1 MTMET
6 YVYGDIVLLENF
18 IMNFIILWCTA
29 KLLKHKSSWLLIAI
43 AATLGAL
50 YALGSYFGEF
60 RYFYTPYMKIIFS
73 ILIII
78 LAYLPHHIRDFA
90 KLMAVF
96 YITSFV
102 FGGAAFGL
110 FYFLNG
116 LKYIS
121 YGTFYIKDFPV
132 KTLVASIAIAYIVV
146 KYSWD
151 FVQYRVKRERI
162 ITEIYILLDNKKVS
176 IMALVDT
183 GNALSE
189 PITRA
194 PVVVAEYS
202 SIKDLLP
209 EDVQKMFEKDNQND
223 FNMIAQIMSNSE
235 MVTRFRV
242 IPFKSL
248 GKENGMLIGFKPDEI
263 QLMENNKQ
271 QSIKNIIIGIYSKK
285 LSNTGEYNALM
296 HPDILNL

>member
-1 MTMET
+1 MET
-6 YVYGDIVLLENF
+6 YVYGDVILLENF

-29 KLLKHKSSWLLIAI
+29 KLLKHKRSWMLLAI
-43 AATLGAL
+43 AALLGAF
-50 YALGSYFGEF
+50 YALGSYFPELNN
-60 RYFYTPYMKIIFS
+60 FYTPFMKIIFS
-73 ILIII
+73 IFIITI
-78 LAYLPHHIRDFA
+78 AYLPHHIKDFA
-90 KLMAVF
+90 KLIAVF
-96 YITSFV
+96 YIISFV

-132 KTLVASIAIAYIVV
+132 KTLIVAILIAYFVV

-162 ITEIYILLDNKKVS
+162 ITELNILLDNKKAA

-183 GNALSE
+183 GNALNE
-189 PITRA
+189 PITKA

-202 SIKDLLP
+202 SIKELLP
-209 EDVQKMFEKDNQND
+209 QDVQEIFEKDNQND
-223 FNMIAQIMSNSE
+223 FNLIAHIMSNSDL
-235 MVTRFRV
+235 VTRFRV

-248 GKENGMLIGFKPDEI
+248 GKDNGMLLGFKPDEI
-263 QLMENNKQ
+263 QLIDQGKK
-271 QSIKNIIIGIYSKK
+271 QSIKNIIIGIYNKK
-285 LSNTGEYNALM
+285 LSNSGEYSALI

>member
-1 MTMET
+1 MET
-6 YVYGDIVLLENF
+6 YVYGDIILLENF

-29 KLLKHKSSWLLIAI
+29 KLLKHKRPWFLLAI
-43 AATLGAL
+43 AASLGAL
-50 YALGSYFGEF
+50 YALGSYFDEF
-60 RYFYTPYMKIIFS
+60 KTFYTPFMKVIFS
-73 ILIII
+73 IFIII
-78 LAYLPHHIRDFA
+78 VAYLPHHIRDFV
-90 KLMAVF
+90 KLIALF
-96 YITSFV
+96 YIISFM

-132 KTLVASIAIAYIVV
+132 KTLVISIAIAYFVV

-151 FVQYRVKRERI
+151 FVQYRVKREKI
-162 ITEIYILLDNKKVS
+162 ITEIYIILDNKKTA

-183 GNALSE
+183 GNALHE
-189 PITRA
+189 PITNA

-202 SIKDLLP
+202 SIKELLP
-209 EDVQKMFEKDNQND
+209 IEVQKIFEQDNQND
-223 FNMIAQIMSNSE
+223 FNMIAHIMSSSE
-235 MVTRFRV
+235 LVTRFRV

-248 GKENGMLIGFKPDEI
+248 GKENGMLLGFKPDEI

-271 QSIKNIIIGIYSKK
+271 QIIENIIIGIYNKK
-285 LSNTGEYNALM
+285 LSNSGEYSALI

>member
-1 MTMET
+1 MET
-6 YVYGDIVLLENF
+6 YVYGDVILLENF

-29 KLLKHKSSWLLIAI
+29 RLLKHKRSWLLLAI
-43 AATLGAL
+43 AALIGAI
-50 YALGSYFGEF
+50 YALGSYFMEF
-60 RYFYTPYMKIIFS
+60 SYFYTPSMKVVFS
-73 ILIII
+73 IFIITI
-78 LAYLPHHIRDFA
+78 AYLPHHIRDFV
-90 KLMAVF
+90 KLIAVF

-121 YGTFYIKDFPV
+121 YGTFYIKEFPV
-132 KTLVASIAIAYIVV
+132 KTLIVSIVIAYLVV

-162 ITEIYILLDNKKVS
+162 ITEIIILLDNKKTA

-183 GNALSE
+183 GNALNE
-189 PITRA
+189 PITKA

-202 SIKDLLP
+202 SIKELLP
-209 EDVQKMFEKDNQND
+209 VDVQRIFEQDNQND
-223 FNMIAQIMSNSE
+223 FNMIAHIMSNSDL
-235 MVTRFRV
+235 VTRFRV

-248 GKENGMLIGFKPDEI
+248 GKDNGMLLGFKPDEVQFI
-263 QLMENNKQ
+263 ENNKQ
-271 QSIKNIIIGIYSKK
+271 QNIKNIIIGIYNKK
-285 LSNTGEYNALM
+285 LSNSGEYSALI
-296 HPDILNL
+296 HPDIMNL

>member
-1 MTMET
+1 MET
-6 YVYGDIVLLENF
+6 YIYGDIILLENF

-29 KLLKHKSSWLLIAI
+29 KLLKYKRSWLLFTI
-43 AATLGAL
+43 AASLGAL

-60 RYFYTPYMKIIFS
+60 KYFYTPYMKIIFS
-73 ILIII
+73 IFIITI
-78 LAYLPHHIRDFA
+78 AYLPHHIRDFT
-90 KLMAVF
+90 KLIAVF
-96 YITSFV
+96 YIISFV
-102 FGGAAFGL
+102 FGGAAFGV

-132 KTLVASIAIAYIVV
+132 KTLIVSIAIAYIVV

-162 ITEIYILLDNKKVS
+162 ITELFILLDNRKVS

-183 GNALSE
+183 GNALNE
-189 PITRA
+189 PITKA

-202 SIKDLLP
+202 SIKELLP
-209 EDVQKMFEKDNQND
+209 IDVQKIFEEDNQND
-223 FNMIAQIMSNSE
+223 FNMIAHIMSNSD
-235 MVTRFRV
+235 MVNRFRV

-248 GKENGMLIGFKPDEI
+248 GRENGMLIGFKPDEI
-263 QLMENNKQ
+263 QLLEDNKQ
-271 QSIKNIIIGIYSKK
+271 QSIKNIIIGIYNKK
-285 LSNTGEYNALM
+285 LSNSGEYSALI
-296 HPDILNL
+296 HPDILNF

>member
-1 MTMET
+1 MET
-6 YVYGDIVLLENF
+6 YVYGDVILLENLV
-18 IMNFIILWCTA
+18 MNFIILWCTA
-29 KLLKHKSSWLLIAI
+29 RLLKHKHSYLLLVI
-43 AATLGAL
+43 AAFIGAI
-50 YALGSYFGEF
+50 YALGSYFTDLT
-60 RYFYTPYMKIIFS
+60 YLYTPFMKIIFS
-73 ILIII
+73 VLIITV
-78 LAYLPHHIRDFA
+78 AYLPHHIREFV

-132 KTLVASIAIAYIVV
+132 KTLGVSIIIAYFVV
-146 KYSWD
+146 KFSWD
-151 FVQYRVKRERI
+151 FVQYRIKRERI
-162 ITEIYILLDNKKVS
+162 ITEIIIVMDNKKAE

-183 GNALSE
+183 GNALNE
-189 PITRA
+189 PITKA

-202 SIKDLLP
+202 SIKELLP
-209 EDVQKMFEKDNQND
+209 TDIQEIFEQNNQND
-223 FNMIAQIMSNSE
+223 FNIIAHIMSNSE
-235 MVTRFRV
+235 LVTRFRV

-248 GKENGMLIGFKPDEI
+248 GKDNGMLLGFKPDEV
-263 QLMENNKQ
+263 QFVENKKQ
-271 QSIKNIIIGIYSKK
+271 QNIKNIIIGIYNKK
-285 LSNTGEYNALM
+285 LSNSGEYCALI

>member
-6 YVYGDIVLLENF
+6 YVYGDVILLENF

-29 KLLKHKSSWLLIAI
+29 KLLKHKRSWLLLSIASF
-43 AATLGAL
+43 LGAL
-50 YALGSYFGEF
+50 YALGSYFPELM
-60 RYFYTPYMKIIFS
+60 YFYTPFMKVIFS
-73 ILIII
+73 ILIIT

-90 KLMAVF
+90 KLIAVF

-110 FYFLNG
+110 FYFMNG

-132 KTLVASIAIAYIVV
+132 KTLVISIVIAYFVV

-151 FVQYRVKRERI
+151 FIQYRVKREKI
-162 ITEIYILLDNKKVS
+162 ITEINILLDNKKAA

-183 GNALSE
+183 GNALNE
-189 PITRA
+189 PITKA
-194 PVVVAEYS
+194 PVVVAEYA
-202 SIKDLLP
+202 SIKELLP
-209 EDVQKMFEKDNQND
+209 AEVQKIFEEDNQND
-223 FNMIAQIMSNSE
+223 FNLIARIMSNSE

-248 GKENGMLIGFKPDEI
+248 GRDNGMLLGFRPDEV
-263 QLMENNKQ
+263 QLMEKNKQ
-271 QSIKNIIIGIYSKK
+271 QNIKNIIIGIYNKK
-285 LSNTGEYNALM
+285 LSHNGEYSALI
-296 HPDILNL
+296 HPDILNF

>member
-1 MTMET
+1 MET
-6 YVYGDIVLLENF
+6 YVYGDIIVLENF

-29 KLLKHKSSWLLIAI
+29 KLLKHKHSWLLLVIASF
-43 AATLGAL
+43 LGAI

-60 RYFYTPYMKIIFS
+60 HYFYSPYMKVIFS
-73 ILIII
+73 IFIII
-78 LAYLPHHIRDFA
+78 IAYLPHHIRDFV

-132 KTLVASIAIAYIVV
+132 KTLLASIAIAYIVV

-151 FVQYRVKRERI
+151 FIQYRVKRERI
-162 ITEIYILLDNKKVS
+162 LTEIYILLDNKKVA

-183 GNALSE
+183 GNALNE
-189 PITRA
+189 PISKA
-194 PVVVAEYS
+194 PVVVAEYA
-202 SIKDLLP
+202 SIKELLP
-209 EDVQKMFEKDNQND
+209 KDVQIIFEKENQND
-223 FNMIAQIMSNSE
+223 FNMIAHIMSNSE
-235 MVTRFRV
+235 LVTRFRV

-248 GKENGMLIGFKPDEI
+248 GKENGMLLGFKPDEI
-263 QLMENNKQ
+263 QLIENNKQ
-271 QSIKNIIIGIYSKK
+271 QSIKHIIIGIYSKK
-285 LSNTGEYNALM
+285 LSNSGEYSALI
-296 HPDILNL
+296 HPDILNLK

>member
-1 MTMET
+1 MET
-6 YVYGDIVLLENF
+6 YVYGDVILLENF

-29 KLLKHKSSWLLIAI
+29 KLLKHKRSWMLLAI
-43 AATLGAL
+43 AAMLGAF
-50 YALGSYFGEF
+50 YALGSYFPELKN
-60 RYFYTPYMKIIFS
+60 FYTPFMKVVFS
-73 ILIII
+73 IFIITI
-78 LAYLPHHIRDFA
+78 AYLPHHIRDFS
-90 KLMAVF
+90 KLIAVF
-96 YITSFV
+96 YIISFV

-110 FYFLNG
+110 FYFMNG

-132 KTLVASIAIAYIVV
+132 KTLVVSIIIAYFVV

-162 ITEIYILLDNKKVS
+162 ITEINILLDNKKAAL
-176 IMALVDT
+176 MALVDT

-189 PITRA
+189 PITKA

-202 SIKDLLP
+202 SIKELLP
-209 EDVQKMFEKDNQND
+209 VDVQEIFEKDNQND
-223 FNMIAQIMSNSE
+223 FNLIAHIMSNSE
-235 MVTRFRV
+235 LVTRFRV

-248 GKENGMLIGFKPDEI
+248 GKDNGMLLGFKPDEI
-263 QLMENNKQ
+263 QLIDQDKK
-271 QSIKNIIIGIYSKK
+271 QSIKNIIIGIYNKK
-285 LSNTGEYNALM
+285 LSNSGEYSALI